1 MQHPARQQPGLPQA
15 LTYSAAVT
23 FGMLAAL
30 AVQIWFSRAGYDL
43 VTLWQEGFSI
53 KAVQLRT
60 AGPWW
65 SMAVAAFI
73 VAGATAAA
81 LSRLPPPWS
90 RFRLLRWVLG
100 AAIIVVLADLG
111 HSAAAGPA
119 GEAGGAAHGAA
130 KMAAEVAA
138 SLAALILAAALA
150 LCGAY
155 FTVRR

>member
-1 MQHPARQQPGLPQA
+1 LPQA

-30 AVQIWFSRAGYDL
+30 AVQIWFNRAGYDL

-100 AAIIVVLADLG
+100 AAIVVVLADLG

-119 GEAGGAAHGAA
+119 GEAAQGAA

-138 SLAALILAAALA
+138 SLAALILAAPLA

>member
-1 MQHPARQQPGLPQA
+1 V

-23 FGMLAAL
+23 VGMLAAL
-30 AVQIWFSRAGYDL
+30 AVQLWLSRIGYDL
-43 VTLWQEGFSI
+43 VALWQEGFSI

-65 SMAVAAFI
+65 AMAGAAFI
-73 VAGATAAA
+73 AAGATAAA

-111 HSAAAGPA
+111 HSATALGAAA
-119 GEAGGAAHGAA
+119 EAGAAVHGAA
-130 KMAAEVAA
+130 KVAAEVAA
-138 SLAALILAAALA
+138 SLAALVLAAPLA